1 MIYLIEDLLN
11 DPKNESRVRE
21 LLDFSRDIGF
31 ESDFRKPQEIESE
44 LEALGEDKILDAYR
58 KGLFRQ

>member
-1 MIYLIEDLLN
+1 MIYLPHDWLN
-11 DPKNESRVRE
+11 DPKNEARIRE
-21 LLDFSRDIGF
+21 LLDSPGDIGF

-58 KGLFRQ
+58 KGLFVQ